1 MHSFYYSITQ
11 QKLLQISFPNIVIA
25 GGLLILMLV
34 LIFLIFVVIAR
45 QQQNK
50 LYLNQKR
57 MQEDFQQQLL
67 QSQLET
73 QEYSF
78 NQISQE
84 LHDNIGQLL
93 SSTKLLLGIASM
105 DMETV
110 PDTIKTAEQ
119 TVGKAIQDLRSLSKS
134 LDKEWLHQFNFVENL
149 EAEKDRINAARNI
162 QVQLISQYEKLP
174 LDPQA
179 QVMLF
184 RVVQEALQNSIKHA
198 FPKHISIKINN
209 TNHHFELLI
218 EDDGRGFDIESA
230 KKESLGLRNME
241 HRTQLLGGTIEWKPA
256 ETKGT
261 VIKIM
266 IPVKEE

>member
-1 MHSFYYSITQ
+1 MSNDKFHE
-11 QKLLQISFPNIVIA
+11 V
-25 GGLLILMLV
+25 LILAIVGIIVFLV
-34 LIFLIFVVIAR
+34 ISGLMVFILIYYQKRRFQH
-45 QQQNK
+45 QQQILEMEK
-50 LYLNQKR
+50 QYR
-57 MQEDFQQQLL
+57 EQLL

-105 DMETV
+105 EMETV

-134 LDKEWLHQFNFVENL
+134 LNKEWLHQFNLIENL
-149 EAEKDRINAARNI
+149 EAEKERINAARNI
-162 QVQLISQYEKLP
+162 KVELISQYEKLP
-174 LDPQA
+174 LEPDA

-184 RVVQEALQNSIKHA
+184 RVVQEALQNSIKHSFA
-198 FPKHISIKINN
+198 KHIIIQIKN
-209 TNHHFELLI
+209 TDAHFELSI
-218 EDDGRGFDIESA
+218 EDDGRGFDIEKA

-241 HRTQLLGGTIEWKPA
+241 HRTQLLGGTIEWQQGEKN
-256 ETKGT
+256 GT
-261 VIKIM
+261 IITIKI
-266 IPVKEE
+266 PVDEKREV

>member
-1 MHSFYYSITQ
+1 MQDDTYHEILIFIIIGIIVF
-11 QKLLQISFPNIVIA
+11 LVIS
-25 GGLLILMLV
+25 GLLVFILLFYQKKRFQHKKQMLEMEKQY
-34 LIFLIFVVIAR
+34 R
-45 QQQNK
+45 
-50 LYLNQKR
+50 
-57 MQEDFQQQLL
+57 EELL

-78 NQISQE
+78 NQIGQE

-105 DMETV
+105 EMENV

-134 LDKEWLHQFNFVENL
+134 LNKEWLHQFNLIENL
-149 EAEKDRINAARNI
+149 EAEKERINAARNI
-162 QVQLISQYEKLP
+162 KVELNSQYEKLP
-174 LDPQA
+174 LEPDA

-184 RVVQEALQNSIKHA
+184 RVVQEALQNSIKHSFA
-198 FPKHISIKINN
+198 KHIIIQIKN
-209 TNHHFELLI
+209 TDAHFELSI
-218 EDDGRGFDIESA
+218 EDDGRGFDIEKV

-261 VIKIM
+261 VITIK
-266 IPVKEE
+266 IPVTKES